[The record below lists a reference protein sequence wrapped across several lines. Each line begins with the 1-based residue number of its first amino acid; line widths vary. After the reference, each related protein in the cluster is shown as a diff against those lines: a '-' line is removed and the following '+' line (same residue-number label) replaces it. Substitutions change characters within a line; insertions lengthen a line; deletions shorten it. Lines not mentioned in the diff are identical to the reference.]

1 MTNNPGI
8 IDNKFHLG
16 LLIHLA
22 NQFKDQLISQ
32 YFSDTDITAAQ
43 FKVLIHIYKGVTSP
57 VEISKNLVM
66 DAGAMSRM
74 VDRMVKRAL
83 IVRNPNPQDK
93 RQVILALTD
102 KGQDICDR
110 FQNEALA
117 SIIGDLTAKLTPDES
132 RLLAELMTKMLPDEI
147 VAPHRERLHKGYQ

>member
-1 MTNNPGI
+1 MNNHPGI

-32 YFSDTDITAAQ
+32 YFSGMDITAAQ
-43 FKVLIHIYKGVTSP
+43 FKVLINIYKGVTSP
-57 VEISKNLVM
+57 VEISKTLVM

-74 VDRMVKRAL
+74 VDRMVKREL
-83 IVRNPNPQDK
+83 IIRSPNPQDK
-93 RQVILALTD
+93 RQVILALTG
-102 KGQDICDR
+102 KGQVICDH

-117 SIIGDLTAKLTPDES
+117 SIISDLTARLTPDES
-132 RLLAELMTKMLPDEI
+132 RQLVNLITKMLPDEI
-147 VAPHRERLHKGYQ
+147 TAPHR

>member
-1 MTNNPGI
+1 MKNNPGI

-32 YFSDTDITAAQ
+32 YFSGMDITAPQ
-43 FKVLIHIYKGVTSP
+43 FKVLINIYKGVTSP
-57 VEISKNLVM
+57 AEISKALVM

-74 VDRMVKRAL
+74 VDRMVKREL
-83 IVRNPNPQDK
+83 IVRHPNPQDK

-102 KGQDICDR
+102 KGLLICDR

-117 SIIGDLTAKLTPDES
+117 SIISSLTARLTQDES
-132 RLLAELMTKMLPDEI
+132 QQLVALITKMLPDDI
-147 VAPHRERLHKGYQ
+147 TAPHR

>member
-1 MTNNPGI
+1 MSNNPGI

-32 YFSDTDITAAQ
+32 YFSGADITAAQ
-43 FKVLIHIYKGVTSP
+43 FKVLINIYKGVTSP

-74 VDRMVKRAL
+74 VDRMVKRDL

-93 RQVILALTD
+93 RQVILALTE
-102 KGQDICDR
+102 KGRVICDR
-110 FQNEALA
+110 FQNEALS
-117 SIIGDLTAKLTPDES
+117 SILGDLTARLTPDES
-132 RLLAELMTKMLPDEI
+132 RLLVKLITKMLPDEI
-147 VAPHRERLHKGYQ
+147 TAPHR

>member
-1 MTNNPGI
+1 MIN
-8 IDNKFHLG
+8 NKFHLG

-32 YFSDTDITAAQ
+32 YFSGMDITAAQ
-43 FKVLIHIYKGVTSP
+43 FKVLISIYKGVTSP

-74 VDRMVKRAL
+74 AARMVKRDL
-83 IVRNPNPQDK
+83 ISRSPHPQDK

-102 KGQDICDR
+102 KGQLICER
-110 FQNEALA
+110 FVNEALA
-117 SIIGDLTAKLTPDES
+117 SIISDLTARLTADES
-132 RLLAELMTKMLPDEI
+132 RLLVELLTKMLPDEI
-147 VAPHRERLHKGYQ
+147 VAPHR

>member
-1 MTNNPGI
+1 MTNTADIPNV
-8 IDNKFHLG
+8 KLHLG

-32 YFSDTDITAAQ
+32 YFSATDITAAQ
-43 FKVLIHIYKGVTSP
+43 FKVLISIYKGFTSP
-57 VEISKNLVM
+57 REISKNLLM

-74 VDRMVKRAL
+74 IERMVKREL
-83 IVRNPNPQDK
+83 IVRNPNPDDK

-102 KGQDICDR
+102 KGRAICDR

-117 SIIGDLTAKLTPDES
+117 SIIGLLTARLTAGES
-132 RLLAELMTKMLPDEI
+132 RQLEALLIKMLPGEAI
-147 VAPHRERLHKGYQ
+147 QPHR